1 MSNLNQCNFI
11 GRLGDNPQMRTTQ
24 TGETM
29 ATFSIAVSE
38 QWNDKQGNRQEKTEW
53 VNIQAF
59 GKLAEIMGQYLQ
71 KGSQVFISGKLQSRK
86 YTGQDGVERTAVSI
100 LANQMQML
108 GSRTDGGQAPQA
120 HNGYPQQHQALAQ
133 GQWNNPAPQG
143 YPQGQ
148 QPWGSPAPQHQA
160 PPQGQQYQTINGHP
174 TTTPVGQPM
183 PVTPPMGQGGQ
194 VPNEDMPF

>member
-1 MSNLNQCNFI
+1 MTDINQCNFV

-38 QWNDKQGNRQEKTEW
+38 KWNDKQGNRQEKTEW

-86 YTGQDGVERTAVSI
+86 YTDNQGVERTAVGI
-100 LANQMQML
+100 LADKMQML
-108 GSRTDGGQAPQA
+108 GSRTDGGQQAPQA
-120 HNGYPQQHQALAQ
+120 QNGYQQ
-133 GQWNNPAPQG
+133 GQG
-143 YPQGQ
+143 YQGQ
-148 QPWGSPAPQHQA
+148 QQGYQQA
-160 PPQGQQYQTINGHP
+160 PQGQQYATYP
-174 TTTPVGQPM
+174 DGQP
-183 PVTPPMGQGGQ
+183 VFPPQPQSQGQYTE
-194 VPNEDMPF
+194 EDMPF